1 MCVCV
6 CVCVCVY
13 SRLEILWVGV
23 CVCVCVIMHVCVCG
37 CVCARAHAYVRVCVC
52 VGVCVWGGVMYQLS
66 STYGKKEF
74 DLVDAIGGF
83 DRASAQLGLSPPK
96 TTPYTSLSHSFTHA
110 RAHILPSAADMP
122 LSSVVCLARS
132 LACVA

>member
-1 MCVCV
+1 MYVCVGVCVCARTRMCVCV
-6 CVCVCVY
+6 CV
-13 SRLEILWVGV
+13 L
-23 CVCVCVIMHVCVCG
+23 
-37 CVCARAHAYVRVCVC
+37 VC
-52 VGVCVWGGVMYQLS
+52 VGVCVGGGVMYQLS